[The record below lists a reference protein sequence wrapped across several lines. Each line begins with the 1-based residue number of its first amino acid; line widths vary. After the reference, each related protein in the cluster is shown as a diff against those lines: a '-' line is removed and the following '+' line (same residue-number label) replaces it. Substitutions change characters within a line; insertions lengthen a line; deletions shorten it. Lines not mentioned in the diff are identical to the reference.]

1 VPALTLT
8 TRRFREATVTVVI
21 GVDPHK
27 GSHTAV
33 AIDEHEQQL
42 GRIRVRSGARQLEQL
57 LAWAAAFDD
66 RVWAVESAGGL
77 GYLLAQQLVGAHE
90 RVLDVPATLASRVRV
105 LATSKSHKTDPHD
118 ALSVAIAAL
127 RARDLRPVERAD
139 HAVVLR
145 LLAKR
150 HRDLGRARNRSACRL
165 HALLIELVP
174 GGISKEI
181 TVNAAQAL
189 LDRIAPTNPVAR
201 IRHDLACEHLEDLR
215 HLDAQMRAS
224 KRRLE
229 AAVRA
234 SNTTVTDIFGVGPVV
249 AAMVIGHARNIDRFA
264 DRDHFAAYA
273 GTAPIEFASGGRSIR
288 RLSLRGNR
296 QLNHAIHIAAVTQ
309 IRHRHSPGRAFY
321 DRKLAAGKTKKES
334 LRALKRRITDALYRQ
349 LRADAA
355 RASAGP
361 GGQAGTT
368 HQSSVAGFEP
378 RTPTLRKNHSRTPP
392 NARTGPRRAPSATA
406 TAT

>member
-1 VPALTLT
+1 MG
-8 TRRFREATVTVVI
+8 VVI

-33 AIDEHEQQL
+33 VINASEQQL
-42 GRIRVRSGARQLEQL
+42 GRVQVRSGPRQLEQL
-57 LAWAAAFDD
+57 LAWAAGFGG

-77 GYLLAQQLVGAHE
+77 GYLLAQQLVGAGE

-105 LATSKSHKTDPHD
+105 LATSKSQKTDPHD
-118 ALSVAIAAL
+118 ALSIAVAAL
-127 RARDLRPVERAD
+127 RAPGVRPVERAD

-165 HALLIELVP
+165 HALLIELVA

-189 LDRIAPTNPVAR
+189 LDRIEPADPVAQ
-201 IRHDLACEHLEDLR
+201 IRHDLAREHLDDLR
-215 HLDAQMRAS
+215 HLDTQMRAS
-224 KRRLE
+224 KQRLD

-234 SNTTVTDIFGVGPVV
+234 SGTTVTDIFGVGPVV

-273 GTAPIEFASGGRSIR
+273 GTAPIEFGSGGRSTH

-309 IRHRHSPGRAFY
+309 IRHRHSSGRAFY
-321 DRKLAAGKTKKES
+321 DRKLAAGKTKKEA
-334 LRALKRRITDALYRQ
+334 LRALKRRITDAIYRQ

-355 RASAGP
+355 RHDAGP

-378 RTPTLRKNHSRTPP
+378 RTPTLRKNHSRTRP
-392 NARTGPRRAPSATA
+392 NARSRPTRAPQATSS
-406 TAT
+406 TS

>member
-1 VPALTLT
+1 MGM
-8 TRRFREATVTVVI
+8 VI

-33 AIDEHEQQL
+33 AIDEREQQVAWTQ
-42 GRIRVRSGARQLEQL
+42 VRSGPRQLEQL
-57 LAWAAAFDD
+57 LAWAAEFEEH
-66 RVWAVESAGGL
+66 VWAVESAGGL
-77 GYLLAQQLVGAHE
+77 GYLLAQQLVGAGE

-105 LATSKSHKTDPHD
+105 LATSKSQKTDPHD
-118 ALSVAIAAL
+118 ALSIAIAAL

-165 HALLIELVP
+165 HALLIELEA

-189 LDRIAPTNPVAR
+189 LDRIEPADSVAQ
-201 IRHDLACEHLEDLR
+201 IRHDLACEHLDDLR
-215 HLDAQMRAS
+215 HLDTQMRAS

-234 SNTTVTDIFGVGPVV
+234 SGTTVTDIFGVGPVV
-249 AAMVIGHARNIDRFA
+249 AAMVIGHARNIARFA

-273 GTAPIEFASGGRSIR
+273 GTAPIEFESGGRSTH

-321 DRKLAAGKTKKES
+321 DRKLDAGKTKKEA
-334 LRALKRRITDALYRQ
+334 LRALKRRITDAIYRQ
-349 LRADAA
+349 LRVNATQTH
-355 RASAGP
+355 AGP

-378 RTPTLRKNHSRTPP
+378 RTPTLRKNHSRTRA
-392 NARTGPRRAPSATA
+392 NARTRPTRTPPTPTTA
-406 TAT
+406 T

>member
-1 VPALTLT
+1 MG
-8 TRRFREATVTVVI
+8 VVI

-27 GSHTAV
+27 GSHMAV
-33 AIDEHEQQL
+33 AIDANEQQL
-42 GRIRVRSGARQLEQL
+42 ATVQVRSGARQLEQL
-57 LAWAAAFDD
+57 LGWAVGFEE

-77 GYLLAQQLVGAHE
+77 GYLLAQQLVGAGE

-105 LATSKSHKTDPHD
+105 LATSKSQKTDRHD
-118 ALSVAIAAL
+118 ALSIAIAAL
-127 RARDLRPVERAD
+127 RARGLQPVARAD

-181 TVNAAQAL
+181 TVNAAQEL
-189 LDRIAPTNPVAR
+189 LDLIEPADPVAQ
-201 IRHDLACEHLEDLR
+201 IRHDLACEHLDDLR
-215 HLDAQMRAS
+215 HLDTQMRVS

-234 SNTTVTDIFGVGPVV
+234 SGTTVTDIFGVGPVV
-249 AAMVIGHARNIDRFA
+249 AAMVIGHTRNVDRFA
-264 DRDHFAAYA
+264 NRDHFAAYA
-273 GTAPIEFASGGRSIR
+273 GTAPIEFESGGRSIR

-309 IRHRHSPGRAFY
+309 IRHRHSPGRTFY
-321 DRKLAAGKTKKES
+321 DRKVAQGKTKKEA
-334 LRALKRRITDALYRQ
+334 LRALKRRITDTLYRQ
-349 LRADAA
+349 LRADAT
-355 RASAGP
+355 RTQAGP

-368 HQSSVAGFEP
+368 HQSSVTGFEP
-378 RTPTLRKNHSRTPP
+378 RTPALRKNHSRTRP
-392 NARTGPRRAPSATA
+392 NARTRKTRTPQPTPNTA
-406 TAT
+406 

>member
-1 VPALTLT
+1 V
-8 TRRFREATVTVVI
+8 RVVI

-27 GSHTAV
+27 GSHMAV
-33 AIDEHEQQL
+33 AIDADEQQL
-42 GRIRVRSGARQLEQL
+42 AVVQVRSGSRQLEQL
-57 LAWAAAFDD
+57 LEWAAEFED

-77 GYLLAQQLVGAHE
+77 GYLLAQQLVAAGEA
-90 RVLDVPATLASRVRV
+90 VVDVPATLASRVRV
-105 LATSKSHKTDPHD
+105 LATSKSQKTDRHD
-118 ALSVAIAAL
+118 ALSIAIAAL
-127 RARDLRPVERAD
+127 RARDLQPVPRAD
-139 HAVVLR
+139 HAMVLR

-150 HRDLGRARNRSACRL
+150 HRDLGRSRNRSACRL
-165 HALLIELVP
+165 HALFIELGP

-181 TVNAAQAL
+181 TVNAAQQL
-189 LDRIAPTNPVAR
+189 LDRIAPADPVAQ
-201 IRHDLACEHLEDLR
+201 IRHDLACEHLDDLR
-215 HLDAQMRAS
+215 HLDTQMRAS

-234 SNTTVTDIFGVGPVV
+234 SGTTVTDIFGVGPVV
-249 AAMVIGHARNIDRFA
+249 AAMVIGHARNINRFA

-273 GTAPIEFASGGRSIR
+273 GTAPIEFESGGRSIR

-321 DRKLAAGKTKKES
+321 DRKLAAGKTKKEA
-334 LRALKRRITDALYRQ
+334 LRALKRRITDAIYRQ

-355 RASAGP
+355 RKEAGP

-368 HQSSVAGFEP
+368 HQSSVTGFEP
-378 RTPTLRKNHSRTPP
+378 RTPALRKNHSRTRP
-392 NARTGPRRAPSATA
+392 NARTGPRRAPQPTP
-406 TAT
+406 TTP

>member
-1 VPALTLT
+1 V
-8 TRRFREATVTVVI
+8 RVVI

-27 GSHTAV
+27 GSHVAV
-33 AIDEHEQQL
+33 AIDADEQQL
-42 GRIRVRSGARQLEQL
+42 AAVQVRCGSRQLEQL
-57 LAWAAAFDD
+57 RDWAAEFDE

-77 GYLLAQQLVGAHE
+77 GYLLAQQLVAAGEA
-90 RVLDVPATLASRVRV
+90 VVDVPATLASRVRM
-105 LATSKSHKTDPHD
+105 LATSKSQKTDRHD
-118 ALSVAIAAL
+118 ALSIAIAAL
-127 RARDLRPVERAD
+127 RARDLQPVARAD
-139 HAVVLR
+139 HAMVLR

-189 LDRIAPTNPVAR
+189 LDGVAPGDPVAQ
-201 IRHDLACEHLEDLR
+201 IRHELASEHLDDLR
-215 HLDAQMRAS
+215 HLDTQMRAS
-224 KRRLE
+224 RRRLE

-234 SNTTVTDIFGVGPVV
+234 AGTTVTDIFGVGPVV

-264 DRDHFAAYA
+264 NRDHFAAYA
-273 GTAPIEFASGGRSIR
+273 GTAPVEFASGGRSIR

-321 DRKLAAGKTKKES
+321 DRKLAAGKTKKEA
-334 LRALKRRITDALYRQ
+334 LRALKRRITDAIYRQ

-355 RASAGP
+355 RTKAGP

-368 HQSSVAGFEP
+368 LQSSVTGFEP
-378 RTPTLRKNHSRTPP
+378 RTPALRKNHSRTRP
-392 NARTGPRRAPSATA
+392 NARTRPRRTPQPTP
-406 TAT
+406 TTT

>member
-1 VPALTLT
+1 M
-8 TRRFREATVTVVI
+8 RVVI
-21 GVDPHK
+21 GIDPHK

-33 AIDEHEQQL
+33 AIDEREQQL
-42 GRIRVRSGARQLEQL
+42 ARLQVRSGPRQLEQL
-57 LAWAAAFDD
+57 LAWAAEFEEH
-66 RVWAVESAGGL
+66 VWAVESAGGL
-77 GYLLAQQLVGAHE
+77 GYLLAQQLVGANE

-105 LATSKSHKTDPHD
+105 LATSKSQKTDPHD
-118 ALSVAIAAL
+118 ALSIAIAAL

-150 HRDLGRARNRSACRL
+150 HRDLGRARNRTACRL

-181 TVNAAQAL
+181 TVNAAQEL
-189 LDRIAPTNPVAR
+189 LDRIAPADPVAH
-201 IRHDLACEHLEDLR
+201 IRHDLACEHLDDLR
-215 HLDAQMRAS
+215 HLDTQMRAS
-224 KRRLE
+224 KQRLE

-249 AAMVIGHARNIDRFA
+249 AALVIGHARNIDRFA
-264 DRDHFAAYA
+264 NRDHFAAYA
-273 GTAPIEFASGGRSIR
+273 GTAPIEFESGGRSIR

-321 DRKLAAGKTKKES
+321 DRKLAAGKTKKEA
-334 LRALKRRITDALYRQ
+334 LRALKRRITDAIYRQ
-349 LRADAA
+349 LRADAT
-355 RASAGP
+355 RQHAGP

-378 RTPTLRKNHSRTPP
+378 RTPTLRKNHSRTRP
-392 NARTGPRRAPSATA
+392 NARTRPALTPSAA
-406 TAT
+406 TTTT

>member
-1 VPALTLT
+1 M
-8 TRRFREATVTVVI
+8 RVVI

-33 AIDEHEQQL
+33 AIDAHEQQL
-42 GRIRVRSGARQLEQL
+42 AKIQVRSGPRQLEQL
-57 LAWAAAFDD
+57 LGWAAEFGE

-77 GYLLAQQLVGAHE
+77 GYLLAQQLVGAGE
-90 RVLDVPATLASRVRV
+90 QVLDVPPMLASRVRT
-105 LATSKSHKTDPHD
+105 LSTTKSQKTDGND
-118 ALSVAIAAL
+118 AFAIAIAA
-127 RARDLRPVERAD
+127 RAPNVQPVERAD

-150 HRDLGRARNRSACRL
+150 HRDLGRSRNRSACRL
-165 HALLIELVP
+165 HALLLELVP

-181 TVNAAQAL
+181 TVNAAQEL
-189 LDRIAPTNPVAR
+189 LDRIEPGDPVAQ
-201 IRHDLACEHLEDLR
+201 IRHDLASEHLDDLR
-215 HLDAQMRAS
+215 HLDIQMRAS

-234 SNTTVTDIFGVGPVV
+234 SGTTVTDIFGVGPVV

-273 GTAPIEFASGGRSIR
+273 ATAPIEFASGGRSIR

-321 DRKLAAGKTKKES
+321 DRKLAAGKTKKEA
-334 LRALKRRITDALYRQ
+334 LRALKRRITDAIYRQ

-355 RASAGP
+355 RTKAGP

-368 HQSSVAGFEP
+368 HQSSVTGFEP
-378 RTPTLRKNHSRTPP
+378 RTPVLRKNHSRTRP
-392 NARTGPRRAPSATA
+392 NARTRQPRTPQPTA
-406 TAT
+406 TSPTNSP

>member
-1 VPALTLT
+1 
-8 TRRFREATVTVVI
+8 VTVVI

-42 GRIRVRSGARQLEQL
+42 ERIQVRSGPRQLEQL
-57 LAWAAAFDD
+57 LAWAYAFDE

-77 GYLLAQQLVGAHE
+77 GYLLAQQLVGANE
-90 RVLDVPATLASRVRV
+90 RVLDVPPTLASRVRV
-105 LATSKSHKTDPHD
+105 LATSKSHKTDSHD
-118 ALSVAIAAL
+118 ALSIAVAAL

-139 HAVVLR
+139 HTVVLR

-165 HALLIELVP
+165 HALLIELAA

-181 TVNAAQAL
+181 TVNAAQAFL
-189 LDRIAPTNPVAR
+189 EGIAPADPVAQ
-201 IRHDLACEHLEDLR
+201 IRHDLACEHLDDLR

-224 KRRLE
+224 KQRLE

-321 DRKLAAGKTKKES
+321 DRKLAAGKTKKEA
-334 LRALKRRITDALYRQ
+334 LRALKRRITDAIYRQ

-355 RASAGP
+355 RTCAGP

-378 RTPTLRKNHSRTPP
+378 RTPTLRKNHSRTRP
-392 NARTGPRRAPSATA
+392 NARTGPRRTPSAAANTA
-406 TAT
+406 

>member
-1 VPALTLT
+1 M
-8 TRRFREATVTVVI
+8 
-21 GVDPHK
+21 G
-27 GSHTAV
+27 G
-33 AIDEHEQQL
+33 
-42 GRIRVRSGARQLEQL
+42 RVRGRARL
-57 LAWAAAFDD
+57 
-66 RVWAVESAGGL
+66 
-77 GYLLAQQLVGAHE
+77 LLAQQLVGAGE
-90 RVLDVPATLASRVRV
+90 VVVDVPATLASRVRV
-105 LATSKSHKTDPHD
+105 LATSKSQKTDRHD
-118 ALSVAIAAL
+118 ALSIAIAAL
-127 RARDLRPVERAD
+127 RARDLRRVERAD

-181 TVNAAQAL
+181 TANAAQQL
-189 LDRIAPTNPVAR
+189 LERITPADPVAQT
-201 IRHDLACEHLEDLR
+201 RHDLASEHLDDLR
-215 HLDAQMRAS
+215 HLDTQMRAS

-234 SNTTVTDIFGVGPVV
+234 SGTTVTEIFGVGPVV
-249 AAMVIGHARNIDRFA
+249 AAMVIGHARHIERFA

-273 GTAPIEFASGGRSIR
+273 GTAPIEFESGGRSIR

-296 QLNHAIHIAAVTQ
+296 QLNHAVHIAAVTQ

-321 DRKLAAGKTKKES
+321 DRKLAAGKTKKEA
-334 LRALKRRITDALYRQ
+334 LRALKRRITDAIYRQ
-349 LRADAA
+349 LRADNT
-355 RASAGP
+355 RQQAGP

-378 RTPTLRKNHSRTPP
+378 RTPTLRKNHSRTRP
-392 NARTGPRRAPSATA
+392 NARTRPDRTPRPAPT
-406 TAT
+406 TT

>member
-1 VPALTLT
+1 MG
-8 TRRFREATVTVVI
+8 VVI

-42 GRIRVRSGARQLEQL
+42 ARIQVRSGPRQLEQL
-57 LAWAAAFDD
+57 LAWAAEFSE

-77 GYLLAQQLVGAHE
+77 GYLLAQQLIGANE
-90 RVLDVPATLASRVRV
+90 RVLDVPPTLASRVRV

-118 ALSVAIAAL
+118 ALSIAIAAL

-150 HRDLGRARNRSACRL
+150 HRDLGRARNRTACRL

-181 TVNAAQAL
+181 TVNAAQQL
-189 LDRIAPTNPVAR
+189 LDRVAPTDPVAR
-201 IRHDLACEHLEDLR
+201 IRHDLACEHLDDLR

-229 AAVRA
+229 TAVRA

-296 QLNHAIHIAAVTQ
+296 QLNHAIHIAAITQ

-321 DRKLAAGKTKKES
+321 DRKLAAGKTKNEA
-334 LRALKRRITDALYRQ
+334 LRALKRRITDAIYRQ
-349 LRADAA
+349 LRTDAT
-355 RASAGP
+355 RKHTGP

-368 HQSSVAGFEP
+368 RQSSVAGFEP
-378 RTPTLRKNHSRTPP
+378 RTPTLRKNHSRTRP
-392 NARTGPRRAPSATA
+392 NARTRPTPTPSAAA
-406 TAT
+406 TTP

>member
-1 VPALTLT
+1 MG
-8 TRRFREATVTVVI
+8 VVI

-33 AIDEHEQQL
+33 AVNESDRQL
-42 GRIRVRSGARQLEQL
+42 AKVQVRSGPRQVEQL
-57 LAWAAAFDD
+57 LAWAAEFGE

-77 GYLLAQQLVGAHE
+77 GYLLAQQLVGAGE

-105 LATSKSHKTDPHD
+105 LATTNSQKTDGND
-118 ALSVAIAAL
+118 ALSIAIAS
-127 RARDLRPVERAD
+127 RAPSVRPVEPAD

-150 HRDLGRARNRSACRL
+150 HRDPGRARNRTACRL

-181 TVNAAQAL
+181 TVNAAQEM
-189 LDRIAPTNPVAR
+189 LDRVAPADPVAQ
-201 IRHDLACEHLEDLR
+201 IRHDLAGEHLEDLR
-215 HLDAQMRAS
+215 HLDTQMRAS
-224 KRRLE
+224 KKRLE

-234 SNTTVTDIFGVGPVV
+234 SGTTVTEIFGVGPVV
-249 AAMVIGHARNIDRFA
+249 AAMVIGHARNIERFA

-273 GTAPIEFASGGRSIR
+273 GTAPIEFESGGRSIR

-296 QLNHAIHIAAVTQ
+296 QLNHAVHIAAVTQ

-321 DRKLAAGKTKKES
+321 DRKLAEGKTKKEA
-334 LRALKRRITDALYRQ
+334 LRALKRRITDTIYRQ

-355 RASAGP
+355 RTHAGP

-368 HQSSVAGFEP
+368 LQSSVAGFEP
-378 RTPTLRKNHSRTPP
+378 RTPTLRKNHSRTRP
-392 NARTGPRRAPSATA
+392 NARTAPRRAPQPTPI
-406 TAT
+406 TT

>member
-1 VPALTLT
+1 
-8 TRRFREATVTVVI
+8 VVI

-27 GSHTAV
+27 GSHMAV
-33 AIDEHEQQL
+33 AIDANEAQL
-42 GRIRVRSGARQLEQL
+42 ATVQVRSGARQLEQL
-57 LAWAAAFDD
+57 LGWAGQFDE

-77 GYLLAQQLVGAHE
+77 GYLLAQQLVGSGE

-105 LATSKSHKTDPHD
+105 LATSKSQKTDRHD
-118 ALSVAIAAL
+118 ALSIAIAAL
-127 RARDLRPVERAD
+127 RARDLRRVERAD

-181 TVNAAQAL
+181 TVNAAQQL
-189 LDRIAPTNPVAR
+189 LDQLTPADPVAQ
-201 IRHDLACEHLEDLR
+201 IRHDLASEHLEDLR
-215 HLDAQMRAS
+215 HIDAQMRAS

-229 AAVRA
+229 AAVCA
-234 SNTTVTDIFGVGPVV
+234 SGTTVTEIFGVGPVV
-249 AAMVIGHARNIDRFA
+249 AAMVIGHARNIERFA

-273 GTAPIEFASGGRSIR
+273 GTAPIEFESGGRSIR

-321 DRKLAAGKTKKES
+321 DRKLAEGKTKKEA

-349 LRADAA
+349 LRAAA
-355 RASAGP
+355 TRQRTGP
-361 GGQAGTT
+361 GGQVGTT

-378 RTPTLRKNHSRTPP
+378 RTPTLRKNHSRTRP
-392 NARTGPRRAPSATA
+392 NARTRPRPTPQATR
-406 TAT
+406 TTP

>member
-1 VPALTLT
+1 V
-8 TRRFREATVTVVI
+8 RVVI

-27 GSHTAV
+27 GSHMAV
-33 AIDEHEQQL
+33 AIDASELQL
-42 GRIRVRSGARQLEQL
+42 AAVQVRSGSRQLEQL
-57 LAWAAAFDD
+57 LGWAAEFEE
-66 RVWAVESAGGL
+66 RIWAVESAGGL
-77 GYLLAQQLVGAHE
+77 GYLLAQQLVGAGE
-90 RVLDVPATLASRVRV
+90 AVVDVPATLASRVRV
-105 LATSKSHKTDPHD
+105 LATSKSQKTDRHD
-118 ALSVAIAAL
+118 ALSIAIAAL
-127 RARDLRPVERAD
+127 RARDLQPVPRAD
-139 HAVVLR
+139 HAMVLR

-181 TVNAAQAL
+181 TVNAAQDL
-189 LDRIAPTNPVAR
+189 LDRIEPTDPVAQ
-201 IRHDLACEHLEDLR
+201 IRHDLASEHLGDLR
-215 HLDAQMRAS
+215 HVDTQMRAS
-224 KRRLE
+224 RRRLE

-234 SNTTVTDIFGVGPVV
+234 SDTTVTDIFGVGPVV

-273 GTAPIEFASGGRSIR
+273 GTAPIEFESGGRSIR

-321 DRKLAAGKTKKES
+321 DRKLAAGKTKKEA
-334 LRALKRRITDALYRQ
+334 LRALKRRITDTIYRQ
-349 LRADAA
+349 LRADAE
-355 RASAGP
+355 RTKAGP

-368 HQSSVAGFEP
+368 HQSSVTGFEP
-378 RTPTLRKNHSRTPP
+378 RTPALRKNHSRTRP
-392 NARTGPRRAPSATA
+392 NARTSPRRAPQPNPTTS
-406 TAT
+406 

>member
-1 VPALTLT
+1 MG
-8 TRRFREATVTVVI
+8 VVI

-27 GSHTAV
+27 GSHMAV
-33 AIDEHEQQL
+33 AIDADEQQL
-42 GRIRVRSGARQLEQL
+42 STVQVRSGSRQLEQL
-57 LAWAAAFDD
+57 LGWAAEFEE

-77 GYLLAQQLVGAHE
+77 GYLLAQQLVGAGE
-90 RVLDVPATLASRVRV
+90 AVVDVPATLASRVRV
-105 LATSKSHKTDPHD
+105 LATSKSQKTDRHD
-118 ALSVAIAAL
+118 ALSIAIAAL
-127 RARDLRPVERAD
+127 RARDLQPVRRAD
-139 HAVVLR
+139 HAMVLR

-181 TVNAAQAL
+181 TVNAVQQL
-189 LDRIAPTNPVAR
+189 LERITPADPVAQ
-201 IRHDLACEHLEDLR
+201 IRHDLACEHLDDLR
-215 HLDAQMRAS
+215 HLDTQMRAS

-234 SNTTVTDIFGVGPVV
+234 SGTTVTDIFGVGPVV

-264 DRDHFAAYA
+264 NRDHFAAYA
-273 GTAPIEFASGGRSIR
+273 GTAPIEFESGGRSIR

-296 QLNHAIHIAAVTQ
+296 QLNHAVHIAAITQ

-321 DRKLAAGKTKKES
+321 DRKLAAGKTKKEA
-334 LRALKRRITDALYRQ
+334 LRALKRRITDAVYRQ

-355 RASAGP
+355 RKHAGP

-368 HQSSVAGFEP
+368 HQSSVTGFEP
-378 RTPTLRKNHSRTPP
+378 RTPALRKNHSRTRP
-392 NARTGPRRAPSATA
+392 NARTRKTRTPQPSPNTA
-406 TAT
+406 

>member
-1 VPALTLT
+1 MG
-8 TRRFREATVTVVI
+8 VVI

-33 AIDEHEQQL
+33 AVNESDRQL
-42 GRIRVRSGARQLEQL
+42 AKVQVRSGPRQVEQL
-57 LAWAAAFDD
+57 LAWAAEFGE

-77 GYLLAQQLVGAHE
+77 GYLLAQQLVGAGE

-105 LATSKSHKTDPHD
+105 LATTKSQKTDGND
-118 ALSVAIAAL
+118 ALSIAIAS
-127 RARDLRPVERAD
+127 RAPSVRPVEPAD

-189 LDRIAPTNPVAR
+189 LDGCEPTDPVAQ

-215 HLDAQMRAS
+215 HLDTQMRAS

-234 SNTTVTDIFGVGPVV
+234 SGTTVTAIFGVGPVV
-249 AAMVIGHARNIDRFA
+249 AAMVIGHARNNDRFA

-273 GTAPIEFASGGRSIR
+273 GTAPIEFESGGRSIR

-321 DRKLAAGKTKKES
+321 DRKLAEGKTKKEA
-334 LRALKRRITDALYRQ
+334 LRALKRRITDAIYRQ

-355 RASAGP
+355 RTHAGP

-368 HQSSVAGFEP
+368 LQSSVAGFEP
-378 RTPTLRKNHSRTPP
+378 RTPTLRKNHSRTRP
-392 NARTGPRRAPSATA
+392 NARTGPRRAPQPTP
-406 TAT
+406 TTT

>member
-1 VPALTLT
+1 M
-8 TRRFREATVTVVI
+8 RVVI

-33 AIDEHEQQL
+33 AIDEREQQL
-42 GRIRVRSGARQLEQL
+42 ARVRVRSGPRQREQL
-57 LAWAAAFDD
+57 LAWATEFED

-77 GYLLAQQLVGAHE
+77 GYLLAQQLVGAGE

-105 LATSKSHKTDPHD
+105 LATSKSQKTDPHD
-118 ALSVAIAAL
+118 AVSIAVAAL

-150 HRDLGRARNRSACRL
+150 HRDLGRARNRTACRL
-165 HALLIELVP
+165 HALLTELVP

-181 TVNAAQAL
+181 TVNAAQQL
-189 LDRIAPTNPVAR
+189 LDGVAPADPVAQ
-201 IRHDLACEHLEDLR
+201 IRHDLACEHLNDLR
-215 HLDAQMRAS
+215 HLDTQMRAS

-234 SNTTVTDIFGVGPVV
+234 SNTTVTGIFGVGPVV

-273 GTAPIEFASGGRSIR
+273 GTAPITFESGGRSIH

-321 DRKLAAGKTKKES
+321 DRKLAAGKTKKEA
-334 LRALKRRITDALYRQ
+334 LRALKRRITDAIYRQ
-349 LRADAA
+349 LRTDAA
-355 RASAGP
+355 RTCAGP

-378 RTPTLRKNHSRTPP
+378 RTPTLRKNHSRTRP
-392 NARTGPRRAPSATA
+392 NARTRPTQTPSPAATA
-406 TAT
+406 T

>member
-1 VPALTLT
+1 M
-8 TRRFREATVTVVI
+8 TVVI

-27 GSHTAV
+27 GSHTAI
-33 AIDEHEQQL
+33 AIDAHEQQL
-42 GRIRVRSGARQLEQL
+42 ARLQVRSGPRQLEQL
-57 LAWAAAFDD
+57 LAWADEFDE
-66 RVWAVESAGGL
+66 RTWAVESAGGL
-77 GYLLAQQLVGAHE
+77 GYLLAQQLVGAGE
-90 RVLDVPATLASRVRV
+90 RVLDVPATLASRVRM
-105 LATSKSHKTDPHD
+105 LATSKSQKTDPHD
-118 ALSVAIAAL
+118 AFSIAIAAL
-127 RARDLRPVERAD
+127 RAPDVRPVARAD

-150 HRDLGRARNRSACRL
+150 HRDLGRARNRTACRL
-165 HALLIELVP
+165 HALLIELVA

-181 TVNAAQAL
+181 TVNAAQQL
-189 LDRIAPTNPVAR
+189 LDRITPTDPVAQ
-201 IRHDLACEHLEDLR
+201 IRHDLACEHLDDLR
-215 HLDAQMRAS
+215 HVDVQMRAS

-234 SNTTVTDIFGVGPVV
+234 SGTTVTELFGVGPVV
-249 AAMVIGHARNIDRFA
+249 AAMVIGHARDINRFS

-273 GTAPIEFASGGRSIR
+273 GTAPIEFESGGRSIR

-321 DRKLAAGKTKKES
+321 DRKLAAGKTKKEA
-334 LRALKRRITDALYRQ
+334 LRAFKRRITDAVYRQ
-349 LRADAA
+349 LRADNA
-355 RASAGP
+355 RQQAGP

-378 RTPTLRKNHSRTPP
+378 RTPTLRKNHSRTRP
-392 NARTGPRRAPSATA
+392 NARTRTPRTPPTPATA
-406 TAT
+406 T